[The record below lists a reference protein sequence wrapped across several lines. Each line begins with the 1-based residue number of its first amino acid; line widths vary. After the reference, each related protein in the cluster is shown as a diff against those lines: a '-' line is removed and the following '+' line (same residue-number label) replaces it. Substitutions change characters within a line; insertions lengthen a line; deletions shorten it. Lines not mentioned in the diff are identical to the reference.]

1 MRIVSNIRGLCCRVC
16 LDDVW
21 QLLRELFNFPRRFGL
36 MVLSRDVPENRGKK
50 MHWND
55 SLSLS
60 YKSEN

>member
-36 MVLSRDVPENRGKK
+36 MVLSRDVPENREKK
-50 MHWND
+50 CTGMT
-55 SLSLS
+55 L
-60 YKSEN
+60 